1 MSKDKVTNIDKTP
14 NDFVKEKA
22 EEEGNKKAQKRE
34 DASGPG
40 MDPDRMYT
48 TTWKDQVAAIGNI
61 GDTLYKPAGMI
72 LALRKVEVSLL
83 EVIKEINVEI
93 NKQQAIIDAKSP
105 KHKEADN
112 G

>member
-22 EEEGNKKAQKRE
+22 EEEGNKEAQKRE

-83 EVIKEINVEI
+83 EVIRDIRIEV

-105 KHKEADN
+105 KNKEADN